1 MATQLR
7 TVTADELLAMPDD
20 GIRRELVDG
29 EIREMVPA
37 GWEHSVVAAN
47 FATELNQFVRKHKL
61 GAVGTADPTFRLV
74 GDPDTVRVPDVAFV
88 RRERIEQ
95 MGGLTKGFV
104 SGGPDLAVEVVS
116 PNDRYT
122 EVRAKVREYLTAG
135 TAMVI
140 VLDAE
145 DRSATVYRPGR
156 APLELTES
164 DVIDGE
170 DVVPGWTLPVR
181 DIFA

>member
-7 TVTADELLAMPDD
+7 TMTADEFLEMPSD
-20 GIRRELVDG
+20 GVRRELVDG

-47 FATELNQFVRKHKL
+47 FATELNQYVRKHKL

-74 GDPDTVRVPDVAFV
+74 DGPDTVRVPDVAFV

-95 MGGLTKGFV
+95 MGGLTQGFV
-104 SGGPDLAVEVVS
+104 SGAPDLAVEVVS
-116 PNDRYT
+116 PHDRYRD
-122 EVRAKVREYLTAG
+122 VRAKVREYLASG

-140 VLDAE
+140 VLDSD

-156 APLELTES
+156 PVLELSEA

-170 DVVPGWTLPVR
+170 DVVPGWKLLVR
-181 DIFA
+181 DIFS

>member
-7 TVTADELLAMPDD
+7 TMTADELLAMPDD

-47 FATELNQFVRKHKL
+47 LASDLNVFVRKNKL
-61 GAVGTADPTFRLV
+61 GAVGTADPTFRLST
-74 GDPDTVRVPDVAFV
+74 DPDTVRVPDVAFV
-88 RRERIEQ
+88 RRERLQ
-95 MGGLTKGFV
+95 AAGGAIKGFV
-104 SGGPDLAVEVVS
+104 NGAPDLAVEVVS
-116 PNDRYT
+116 PNDRYS
-122 EVRAKVREYLTAG
+122 EVRAKVREYLAAG

-140 VLDAE
+140 VLDSE

-156 APLELTES
+156 APLELTED
-164 DVIDGE
+164 DVLDGG

>member
-20 GIRRELVDG
+20 GIRREIVDG
-29 EIREMVPA
+29 EVREMVPA

-47 FATELNQFVRKHKL
+47 LASDLNVFVRKNKL
-61 GAVGTADPTFRLV
+61 GAVGT
-74 GDPDTVRVPDVAFV
+74 DTVRVPDVAFV
-88 RRERIEQ
+88 RRERLQEA
-95 MGGLTKGFV
+95 GGAIKGFV
-104 SGGPDLAVEVVS
+104 SGPPDLAVEVVS
-116 PNDRYT
+116 PNDLYS
-122 EVRAKVREYLTAG
+122 EVRAKVREYLAAG

-140 VLDAE
+140 VLDAG

-156 APLELTES
+156 AALELTEA

-170 DVVPGWTLPVR
+170 DVVPGWKLPVR
-181 DIFA
+181 DIFN